1 MKTLQQLAAACALG
15 LLGMSAIAQN
25 SAPLASKADADD
37 IAFEESIR
45 NFGYVSGAAYQ
56 CLERDKRLA
65 HEREVLAAYDGLVR
79 MFGSDRAFYYAA
91 AFGAGSTDGLD
102 RSKCASFLERH
113 RAAMDAGKRG
123 R

>member
-1 MKTLQQLAAACALG
+1 MNKLKYMAATCALG
-15 LLGMSAIAQN
+15 LLGMSAFAQN
-25 SAPLASKADADD
+25 NAPLASKADADD

-45 NFGYVSGAAYQ
+45 SFGFISGAAYQ

-65 HEREVLAAYDGLVR
+65 HEREVLQAYDGLVR